1 MKKNELKITVEYD
14 GCVSDPLY
22 KVEDTYTL
30 YMRTRDKRVA
40 ENTFNALKAEYE
52 RGQKNAS

>member
-1 MKKNELKITVEYD
+1 MKKNELVINIEYD
-14 GCVSDPLY
+14 RLIADPIY
-22 KVEDTYTL
+22 RVEDNDTL

-40 ENTFNALKAEYE
+40 EQCYNELKLEYS